1 MAWET
6 VQAKLVEAFMNA
18 WSNFVNAFADLIVLI
33 GFLVIGYIVGRF
45 VSYLVKNFLKRVK
58 FEKWLEERGI
68 ADALPGFT
76 LTGVFDKI
84 IKLVSIAVFL
94 GIAAEVTELVFV
106 RDLVLWFI
114 GYVPL
119 LLQGLAILILALIG
133 GDYVTDRIK
142 ASNIPFARFI
152 GVVFEV
158 LVVYTA
164 LVISLPLILPNADVD
179 ILKNA
184 FTLIITGVILAF
196 SLGFAIAFGLG
207 AKDVVREVAKK
218 KEKDLEKLF

>member
-1 MAWET
+1 MAWE
-6 VQAKLVEAFMNA
+6 VVKAKLLQALTNA
-18 WSNFVNAFADLIVLI
+18 WASFVNAFADLVILV
-33 GFLVIGYIVGRF
+33 GFLIIGYIVGRF
-45 VSYLVKNFLKRVK
+45 ISYLAKNFLKRVK
-58 FEKWLEERGI
+58 FEEWLEERGI

-76 LTGVFDKI
+76 LTSVFDKV
-84 IKLVSIAVFL
+84 IKLVTIAVFL
-94 GIAAEVTELVFV
+94 GIAVEAVQLVFV
-106 RDLVLWFI
+106 RDLVTWFI
-114 GYVPL
+114 WYVPL

-142 ASNIPFARFI
+142 ASHIPFARFI
-152 GVVFEV
+152 GVAFEV

-164 LVISLPLILPNADVD
+164 LVIALPLILPNADVE

-184 FTLIITGVILAF
+184 FTLIITGVVVAF

-207 AKDVVREVAKK
+207 AKDVVRDVAKK

>member
-6 VQAKLVEAFMNA
+6 IQAKLVEALLKA
-18 WSNFVNAFADLIVLI
+18 WNNFVNIFADLIILI
-33 GFLVIGYIVGRF
+33 GFLIIGYLIGRF
-45 VSYLVKNFLKRVK
+45 LSYLAKNFLKRVK
-58 FEKWLEERGI
+58 FEEWLEERGI

-76 LTGVFDKI
+76 LTSVFDKI
-84 IKLVSIAVFL
+84 IKLVTIAVFL
-94 GIAAEVTELVFV
+94 GIAADVTQLVFV
-106 RDLVLWFI
+106 RDLVVWFI
-114 GYVPL
+114 SYVPL
-119 LLQGLAILILALIG
+119 LLQGIAILILALVG

-142 ASNIPFARFI
+142 ASHIPFARFI
-152 GVVFEV
+152 GIVFEV

-164 LVISLPLILPNADVD
+164 LVISLPLILPNADVE

-184 FTLIITGVILAF
+184 FTLIITGVVFAF

-207 AKDVVREVAKK
+207 AKDVVRDVAKK